1 MIGSFLGI
9 VEKPHFYIKT
19 AVATFWETIGQI
31 LEIIGLLFTPT
42 SGLTGWGRRWH
53 FENDFV
59 QGEKNNHN
67 NNSMRS
73 RNLKIKTIII

>member
-42 SGLTGWGRRWH
+42 SGLTG
-53 FENDFV
+53 
-59 QGEKNNHN
+59 
-67 NNSMRS
+67 
-73 RNLKIKTIII
+73 